1 MTVHLKHATY
11 VGTGQGIEK
20 VTMIEYKDA
29 PNYVVFDD
37 TVYVDVRMIY
47 DGIKIGLEAYLP
59 IVESENE
66 LKDKILRIQ
75 NG

>member
-1 MTVHLKHATY
+1 MTVHLKHEIY

-20 VTMIEYKDA
+20 ATMIEYRDA

-37 TVYVDVRMIY
+37 TVYVDVRMTY
-47 DGIKIGLEAYLP
+47 YGEKIGLEAYLP
-59 IVESENE
+59 IVESEKE
-66 LKDKILRIQ
+66 LKDEILRIK